1 MCVYIYIYIYTPHLL
16 ILSSVDG
23 HFHPRLYLGQLPRYG
38 GFFHILAIVNNAAIN
53 IGMHVSFQ
61 VSVFIFFR
69 YISRN
74 EIAESYGSSI
84 FSFLRNLHSGC
95 TNLHSYQQCTLFFL
109 FSTFLSTFVICVL
122 FDASHSDWSEMVSNV
137 VLVFIPLMISYEEYL
152 FMWLLTIGMSSLEK
166 YSGLL
171 PIV

>member
-1 MCVYIYIYIYTPHLL
+1 MLQMPNLHLFYGWVVFHCVCVCVYIYVYIYTPHLL

-23 HFHPRLYLGQLPRYG
+23 HFHPRVYLGQLPRYG

-74 EIAESYGSSI
+74 ETAESYGSSI
-84 FSFLRNLHSGC
+84 FSFLRNLHTVFHSGC

-109 FSTFLSTFVICVL
+109 FSTFLSTFVICIL
-122 FDASHSDWSEMVSNV
+122 FDDSLSDRCEVISHCSFNLHFSDA
-137 VLVFIPLMISYEEYL
+137 
-152 FMWLLTIGMSSLEK
+152 
-166 YSGLL
+166 
-171 PIV
+171 